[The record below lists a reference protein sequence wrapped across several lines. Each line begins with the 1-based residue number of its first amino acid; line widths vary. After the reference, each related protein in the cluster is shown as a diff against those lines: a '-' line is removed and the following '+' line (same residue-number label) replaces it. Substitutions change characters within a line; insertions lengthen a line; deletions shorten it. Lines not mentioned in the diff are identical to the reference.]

1 MHTIIEMYTGHY
13 KEGLMIFEV
22 SHSISKY
29 KDDNEF
35 EITFRTSD
43 INEFEDV
50 KEVIDG
56 VVTRH
61 NALIRRQEMII
72 PESAMIDDCK

>member
-1 MHTIIEMYTGHY
+1 
-13 KEGLMIFEV
+13 MIFEV